1 MSLHLSVTAVRHLSE
16 RGTDLQYGARPMKR
30 LIQNALLNPLATL
43 ILQVTCQ
50 WFFVC
55 LSVCAG
61 AYQGSF
67 AVQEKIVPGNKIL
80 VTVKDEALAH
90 SSIVAQGA
98 ITVDSAAAAAVIAA
112 ESDHSGDMI
121 GGATMWSVGLTVF
134 ISLT

>member
-1 MSLHLSVTAVRHLSE
+1 MHHSYLHYLRLRADRLRVTA
-16 RGTDLQYGARPMKR
+16 P
-30 LIQNALLNPLATL
+30 
-43 ILQVTCQ
+43 
-50 WFFVC
+50 
-55 LSVCAG
+55 
-61 AYQGSF
+61 F